1 MSTTLPGTKE
11 CLDDLAEEFG
21 VNYPL
26 GVPIE
31 YDAHLET
38 YYQVV
43 QGEEGFERV
52 DIEDKYYPIISR
64 FIL

>member
-1 MSTTLPGTKE
+1 MSTSLPGTKE
-11 CLDDLAEEFG
+11 YLDDLAEEFG

-31 YDAHLET
+31 YDDYTET
-38 YYQVV
+38 YYMIVE
-43 QGEEGFERV
+43 GEEGQERV

>member
-11 CLDDLAEEFG
+11 QLDDLAEEFG

-31 YDAHLET
+31 YDDSTET

-43 QGEEGFERV
+43 DGEDGFERV
-52 DIEDKYYPIISR
+52 DIEDKYYPIIGR
-64 FIL
+64 FII